1 MLKGLKIFLARR
13 RIARWERRR
22 GVLAFL
28 GTWLPVWCAVVALLW
43 VMVRTFGY
51 VLPVWIF
58 ARTFIGYVLLIL
70 LVIPVCVIGRY
81 FIARRRADVVL
92 QKIYSI
98 IRLNH
103 PLADGLRA
111 AGGPYQGAVGVRLQM
126 LAELLQRGL
135 TLAESLRLAV
145 PELRPDDL
153 ATIMDAERSGRLVPE
168 LARITSRTQAWKA
181 ATELD
186 SGYLFYFLAMLCVFL
201 LATTGF
207 VFVLSPRIQRMLHS
221 YGVPFRESV
230 FASLVSNLPAWL
242 LLAALAV
249 SAFLVVAAVGVLLRR
264 LAIPFFRRGTVSIY
278 IRDAVAWRLPILGS
292 LIRYRSWS
300 DGTRILAQG
309 VSAGQPLPEISQSAA
324 TAVGSRVARRRLRL
338 WRDKMLAGMSADN
351 AARKCGLPRM
361 LGSALAQPLGSTGAA
376 LSLVAGYY
384 DLKYRRKL
392 ELIRAVSIPIAVLCM
407 GTLVLLLCLALYVPY
422 IQILQAVSGG
432 GGS

>member
-1 MLKGLKIFLARR
+1 MLKGFKIFLARR

-28 GTWLPVWCAVVALLW
+28 GTWLPVWCALASLLW
-43 VMVRTFGY
+43 LLLFVGDAILLA
-51 VLPVWIF
+51 LPVF
-58 ARTFIGYVLLIL
+58 VLA
-70 LVIPVCVIGRY
+70 RY
-81 FIARRRADVVL
+81 FIARRRADIVL
-92 QKIYSI
+92 DKIY
-98 IRLNH
+98 RAMQFNH
-103 PLADGLRA
+103 PLVDGLRI
-111 AGGPYQGAVGVRLQM
+111 AGESDPGIVGVRLET
-126 LAELLQRGL
+126 LAELLTRGL
-135 TLAESLRLAV
+135 TLPESLRLAV
-145 PELRPDDL
+145 PEMKPDDL
-153 ATIMDAERSGRLVPE
+153 SAIARAEKSGRLLPE
-168 LARITSRTQAWKA
+168 LARMTARERRWGFIS
-181 ATELD
+181 ELD
-186 SGYLFYFLAMLCVFL
+186 ASFLLYFLF
-201 LATTGF
+201 TTGC
-207 VFVLSPRIQRMLHS
+207 
-221 YGVPFRESV
+221 
-230 FASLVSNLPAWL
+230 
-242 LLAALAV
+242 LLAACVIFGDMVVPKLRVMFHSYQIPNPPDWPFFQGGFQEIHTVFRELAI
-249 SAFLVVAAVGVLLRR
+249 ALFIITGVLLRR
-264 LAIPFFRRGTVSIY
+264 LVIPFFRRGTVSIY

-292 LIRYRSWS
+292 LIRCRSWS